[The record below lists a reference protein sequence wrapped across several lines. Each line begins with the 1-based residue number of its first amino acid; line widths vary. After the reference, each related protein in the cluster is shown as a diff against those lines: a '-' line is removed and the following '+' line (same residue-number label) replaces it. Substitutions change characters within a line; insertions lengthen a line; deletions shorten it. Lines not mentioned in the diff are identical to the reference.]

1 MIEADS
7 VIDTFGGSFSF
18 LVGLRKILSIKDF
31 DIGLS
36 ALTGSFHAGSGII
49 LSGDTI
55 LPINLGVIPV
65 GVGTYVRLNVLSK
78 SEGGI
83 TGWVDLGISLI
94 YSFKL

>member
-7 VIDTFGGSFSF
+7 VIETFGGSYSF
-18 LVGLRKILSIKDF
+18 LIGLRKILSILDF

-36 ALTGSFHAGSGII
+36 ALTGSFHAGGGII

-65 GVGTYVRLNVLSK
+65 GIGTYIRLNMVTK
-78 SEGGI
+78 NEEAI
-83 TGWVDLGISLI
+83 TGWVDLGISLV
-94 YSFKL
+94 YSFEL